1 MSSMDVKSLLPKS
14 LLPKSLLLRAASVSL
29 LAPILAA
36 ATACHAS
43 DGSEWDRARAALIA
57 GQRSSIAQA
66 VDKWQALSASRSFG
80 FSEYAG
86 FLLAYPG
93 FPEEE
98 KLRRAAEA
106 ALDREGADPARLV
119 AYFDRFPPLTNPARA
134 QYALALRAMGRG
146 ESAALANQ
154 AWRGGAMSDSAETAI
169 ASTFGNSFTPAD
181 QDARMDALLW
191 AGAQAQAER
200 QLGLTSP
207 SYRGIAAA
215 RLAVLAGSDP
225 LATGIPVDMAALN
238 ADPGYIY
245 ARARQLRRQG
255 QASAAAE
262 LLANRPRLSRKP
274 LDREGWVTEM
284 LANARAAVTSGNAR
298 AAVRIAAK
306 IDDAFDPGEDIARLS
321 FPIRDNSPRL
331 PGSAAARHCANLA
344 ARPMQAACFTVT
356 VPLRARRARARR
368 ASTGPAERSRKPAA
382 APRRKP
388 NSPPRRAMPISFMAS
403 FRLNGWA
410 NRSRRSHPNRSR
422 SPRPKTARA
431 SHRNR

>member
-1 MSSMDVKSLLPKS
+1 MSSMDV
-14 LLPKSLLLRAASVSL
+14 KSLLLRAASVSL
-29 LAPILAA
+29 LAPAFGAMVLG

-57 GQRSSIAQA
+57 GQRTPMAQA
-66 VDKWQALSASRSFG
+66 VDKWQSLRATNSYS

-98 KLRRAAEA
+98 KLRRTTEA
-106 ALDREGADPARLV
+106 AVDRESPDAARLV

-134 QYALALRAMGRG
+134 QYALALRTVGRG
-146 ESAALANQ
+146 ESTALANQ
-154 AWRGGAMSDSAETAI
+154 AWRGGPMNDAAETALAAI
-169 ASTFGNSFTPAD
+169 YGASFTPAD

-191 AGAQAQAER
+191 AGAQSAAER

-207 SYRGIAAA
+207 AYRAIAAA

-225 LATGIPVDMAALN
+225 TTTGMPVDMAALS

-245 ARARQLRRQG
+245 ARSRQLRRQG

-284 LANARAAVTSGNAR
+284 LANARGAVASGNAR

-321 FPIRDNSPRL
+321 FPIRDNYTSLTWLGGSTALRDL
-331 PGSAAARHCANLA
+331 GSAADASGLFHRYGAA
-344 ARPMQAACFTVT
+344 ARTPGTRSKGFYWSGRALAQAGRTAEAQAEFAQAARYADQF
-356 VPLRARRARARR
+356 
-368 ASTGPAERSRKPAA
+368 
-382 APRRKP
+382 
-388 NSPPRRAMPISFMAS
+388 
-403 FRLNGWA
+403 
-410 NRSRRSHPNRSR
+410 
-422 SPRPKTARA
+422 
-431 SHRNR
+431 